1 MNKKLSEKL
10 RILMPSSG
18 SLAEGA
24 ISFMSRKGMKIEKES
39 DRKLVGKIKE
49 FPDIEIFFQRSG
61 DIPLSVDRGMGHF
74 GITGLDRYLENCEGS
89 QNSYVVKDNLKFGD
103 SKLVVAVPDGWIDV
117 TSISDLVEV
126 CYEFKQNNNNL
137 RLATKYPNLVRR
149 KLEEFGITNVVL
161 VTASGGLE
169 AAPMIGY
176 ADIIADVTVTGTT
189 MKENNLRPLLDGVLF
204 DSQAAFISSN
214 LIPSKFKKSS
224 DKIIKKINL

>member
-1 MNKKLSEKL
+1 
-10 RILMPSSG
+10 MPSSG

-24 ISFMSRKGMKIEKES
+24 ISFMSKKGIIIEKES
-39 DRKLVGKIKE
+39 DRKLVGKIKD

-149 KLEEFGITNVVL
+149 KLEEFGVTNVVL

-176 ADIIADVTVTGTT
+176 ADIIADITVTGTT

-214 LIPSKFKKSS
+214 FIPSKFKKSS
-224 DKIIKKINL
+224 YEIIKKINL

>member
-1 MNKKLSEKL
+1 
-10 RILMPSSG
+10 MPSSG

>member
-1 MNKKLSEKL
+1 
-10 RILMPSSG
+10 MPSSG

-24 ISFMSRKGMKIEKES
+24 ISFMSKKGIIIEKES

-137 RLATKYPNLVRR
+137 RLATKYPNLARR
-149 KLEEFGITNVVL
+149 KLEEFGVTNVVL

-176 ADIIADVTVTGTT
+176 ADIIADITVTGTT

-214 LIPSKFKKSS
+214 FIPSKFKKSS
-224 DKIIKKINL
+224 YEIIKKINL